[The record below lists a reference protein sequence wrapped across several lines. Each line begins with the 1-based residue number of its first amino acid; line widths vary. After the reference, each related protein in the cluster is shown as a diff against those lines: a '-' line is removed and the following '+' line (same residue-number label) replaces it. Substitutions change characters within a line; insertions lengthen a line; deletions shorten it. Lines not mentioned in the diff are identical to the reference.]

1 MSRENKKSQMKGI
14 FDTFQELSSNE
25 LMNRDISVAGVYSSK
40 KQAKDNAL
48 SSFTE
53 NLIKI
58 RNSCEQQSLNQL

>member
-1 MSRENKKSQMKGI
+1 
-14 FDTFQELSSNE
+14 
-25 LMNRDISVAGVYSSK
+25 MNRDTMVAKVYSSK
-40 KQAKDNAL
+40 KQARDEAL